1 MCFEAGDLEDF
12 FENGEIGLHIVA
24 HDGTILRANR
34 AELNLLGYAADDYVG
49 HPIADFHVDRIAA
62 EDILERLSRGEKLNR
77 YPARLRAVD
86 GSVKHVLI
94 TSSGRFQDGRFVSTR
109 CSTLDATETEHAR
122 IARAEGE
129 RQFRAMLQALPVAIY
144 TTDAQG
150 VITFYNEAAVE
161 LSGRRPEIGRDQWCV
176 TWRLYKSDGS
186 PLPHDECPM
195 AIALKEDRAVR
206 GVEAFAERPDG
217 SRVPF
222 IPFPTPLHDESGR
235 LIGAINLL
243 MDVSKLREAE
253 ADQAH
258 LSAIVESS
266 DDAIISKTLGG
277 RVTSWNTG
285 AARLF
290 GYARE
295 DIVGQPVTRLIPAE
309 LHEEERHLLARVRR
323 GERIGH
329 YETVRLARD
338 GRSIDVSLTLSPV
351 RDRSGTVIGA
361 SSIARDITERKQA
374 EKLRQLLLNEL
385 NHRVKN
391 TLANVQAIA
400 HHTLRRTRDPD
411 KFATSFS
418 GRIQSLARVHALL
431 TKSEWKG
438 ADLRELIYDQL
449 FNGAADETRL
459 TAWGPYVR
467 LSPQVAVHM
476 ALILHELGTNSVKY
490 GALAA
495 SKGWVTVSWAVQN
508 EELRLHW
515 VERGGPAVTAPAA
528 RGFGLTLIEQS
539 AKSEGGTAMISY
551 EADGITWEIALPL
564 QNVEVPAVTGQ
575 NPNWVGEAATFDAG
589 ETAPPRAAL
598 CGKRLLVVEDE
609 PLIALDI
616 VSCLQDAGADVA
628 GPCGAEAEALQIIE
642 STALDGVLLDAN
654 LHGRSVD
661 GIAAAL
667 TRRGLPFVFVTGHD
681 KRGLPRAFAKSPVV
695 TKPFSPQQLVD
706 AVTAVMARS
715 GAVTPLRR

>member
-1 MCFEAGDLEDF
+1 
-12 FENGEIGLHIVA
+12 
-24 HDGTILRANR
+24 
-34 AELNLLGYAADDYVG
+34 
-49 HPIADFHVDRIAA
+49 
-62 EDILERLSRGEKLNR
+62 
-77 YPARLRAVD
+77 
-86 GSVKHVLI
+86 
-94 TSSGRFQDGRFVSTR
+94 
-109 CSTLDATETEHAR
+109 
-122 IARAEGE
+122 
-129 RQFRAMLQALPVAIY
+129 
-144 TTDAQG
+144 
-150 VITFYNEAAVE
+150 
-161 LSGRRPEIGRDQWCV
+161 
-176 TWRLYKSDGS
+176 
-186 PLPHDECPM
+186 M
-195 AIALKEDRAVR
+195 AIALKEDRPVR
-206 GVEAFAERPDG
+206 GVEALAERPDG

-235 LIGAINLL
+235 LVGAINLL
-243 MDVSKLREAE
+243 MDVSQLREAE

-266 DDAIISKTLGG
+266 EDAIISKTLEGL
-277 RVTSWNTG
+277 VTSWNAG

-290 GYARE
+290 GYAQE
-295 DIVGQPVTRLIPAE
+295 DIVGQPVTRLVPAE
-309 LHEEERHLLARVRR
+309 LHEEEKRLLERVRH

-338 GRSIDVSLTLSPV
+338 GRRIEVSLTLSPV

-361 SSIARDITERKQA
+361 SSIARDITERRQA
-374 EKLRQLLLNEL
+374 DQLRQLLLNEL

-418 GRIQSLARVHALL
+418 GRIQSLASVHALL
-431 TKSEWKG
+431 TKSEWQG
-438 ADLRELIYDQL
+438 ADLRELINDQL
-449 FNGAADETRL
+449 FNGAADGTRL
-459 TAWGPYVR
+459 TAWGPSVR
-467 LSPQVAVHM
+467 LSPQTAVHM

-495 SKGWVTVSWAVQN
+495 PSGWVTVSWAVRD

-528 RGFGLTLIEQS
+528 RGFGLTLIDQS
-539 AKSEGGTAMISY
+539 AKSEGGSANISY

-564 QNVEVPAVTGQ
+564 QTVEVPAGTGQ
-575 NPNWVGEAATFDAG
+575 NAAWVSEAASSHAG
-589 ETAPPRAAL
+589 ETAPPRVVL
-598 CGKRLLVVEDE
+598 SGKRLLVVEDE

-628 GPCGAEAEALQIIE
+628 GPCGTEAEALQIIE
-642 STALDGVLLDAN
+642 STAFDGVLLDAN

-667 TRRGLPFVFVTGHD
+667 TRRGLPFVFVTGQD
-681 KRGLPRAFAKSPVV
+681 ERGLPRAFAKTPLV

-706 AVTAVMARS
+706 AVTIITARS
-715 GAVTPLRR
+715 GTVTPLRR